1 LRLKCEFCIDII
13 HNLWPWDTR
22 EFLLRDKINWH
33 RKKPFP
39 PKDFA
44 GIERLVGEL
53 AKAVG
58 AVSFV

>member
-1 LRLKCEFCIDII
+1 MRI
-13 HNLWPWDTR
+13 R
-22 EFLLRDKINWH
+22 YLLRGKINWH

-58 AVSFV
+58 AVSFVQIEKEMGANGKEEMK